1 MSEVFKKD
9 RYTILDGAMGTM
21 LQKSG
26 LELGRQPDV
35 LGIEQPEIV
44 ERIGR
49 MYVESGS
56 DWICAN
62 TFGANRKNFR
72 AADIQLSRSSLLPSA
87 VPNLHAGEVNAGF
100 CWM

>member
-35 LGIEQPEIV
+35 LSIEQPEIV

-62 TFGANRKNFR
+62 TFGCLLYTSSALPR
-72 AADIQLSRSSLLPSA
+72 RSMLKTVRL
-87 VPNLHAGEVNAGF
+87 
-100 CWM
+100 

>member
-35 LGIEQPEIV
+35 HFWCEQKK
-44 ERIGR
+44 
-49 MYVESGS
+49 
-56 DWICAN
+56 
-62 TFGANRKNFR
+62 TFGLR
-72 AADIQLSRSSLLPSA
+72 IYS
-87 VPNLHAGEVNAGF
+87 
-100 CWM
+100 